1 MSSFI
6 LHMCVC
12 TSALMHTW
20 GQRELSGVSPF
31 TRWVQR
37 SNSGHQAWQQ
47 LPLPSEPSYWP
58 IPILFENGGA
68 EIPTTEQ
75 LIIQVQPILVKFY
88 FGNIPFV
95 RAKHKGSITNT

>member
-47 LPLPSEPSYWP
+47 LPLPSEPSQYQYQFYLKMVVQKFQQQNSLLYKFS
-58 IPILFENGGA
+58 LFWLNF
-68 EIPTTEQ
+68 T
-75 LIIQVQPILVKFY
+75 LVIY
-88 FGNIPFV
+88 
-95 RAKHKGSITNT
+95 HL